1 MSKKFS
7 LLKIGVKVT
16 LIVADQKPFHMIYI
30 IRMIYIM
37 KDLIKRGCRTLCLV
51 KISSFTMEEWTY
63 LIIS

>member
-37 KDLIKRGCRTLCLV
+37 NPL
-51 KISSFTMEEWTY
+51 
-63 LIIS
+63 